1 MKKRGVTLLET
12 VVAMFLLTI
21 ITGAAFTLCSR
32 MVVQTD
38 RAETKFRA
46 QSSCNDVIEC
56 FKVVSAPKAKITES
70 EDKFLSALQFV
81 AKNASRKDVTSDD
94 SENATVVGYQYIVT
108 YGADYTVYASVSF
121 VLPDYIQ
128 IQAKTVDGSAILYQ
142 TEYRRATL

>member
-56 FKVVSAPKAKITES
+56 FKVVSVKETEL
-70 EDKFLSALQFV
+70 ENDDEFLSALQFV

-94 SENATVVGYQYIVT
+94 SENAGVVGYQYIVT

-121 VLPDYIQ
+121 VSPDFIQ

>member
-56 FKVVSAPKAKITES
+56 FKVVSVKEAELA

-81 AKNASRKDVTSDD
+81 AKNASRKDVTSDGT
-94 SENATVVGYQYIVT
+94 ENTEVVGYQYIVT